1 VGDGPERSECERLC
15 RELGI
20 MEHVKFM
27 GKQDSLPEI
36 LSIADLFLMPSQQES
51 FGLSAL
57 EAMSCG
63 VPVISSSVGGL
74 PELNLHGET
83 GYIAEFGDV
92 ERMAKYAVELFSEEK
107 KYKLFQKNA
116 RERAEF
122 FNEDKII
129 GYYEEFY
136 DKILGK

>member
-1 VGDGPERSECERLC
+1 MP
-15 RELGI
+15 
-20 MEHVKFM
+20 M
-27 GKQDSLPEI
+27 GMVESWYIKTRG
-36 LSIADLFLMPSQQES
+36 ARPST
-51 FGLSAL
+51 GR
-57 EAMSCG
+57 
-63 VPVISSSVGGL
+63 L

-92 ERMAKYAVELFSEEK
+92 ERMARYAVELFSEEK

-136 DKILGK
+136 EKILGK